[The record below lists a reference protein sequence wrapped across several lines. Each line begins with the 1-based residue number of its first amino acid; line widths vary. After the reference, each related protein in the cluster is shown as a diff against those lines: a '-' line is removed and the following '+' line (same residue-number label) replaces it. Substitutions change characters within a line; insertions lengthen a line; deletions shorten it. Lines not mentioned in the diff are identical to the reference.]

1 MSDKIKTYS
10 RNQLYLGYRVRK
22 EHPTCCDDFPDDCPI
37 RHIPN
42 PLPVPSGNIPPY
54 PDLPTN
60 TNCPSLG
67 LVAYSK
73 SKATSDI
80 VYIYNGS
87 SNQNPMQVAELS
99 KLQLKNV
106 QEKRSYRIN
115 TKVYMSFSSLSG
127 TSPELLIY
135 TSDFEGC
142 DGEEM
147 DLTDNDNT
155 LIDKTVGTINTGS
168 GDTGI
173 YTTFT
178 SSRLVNGE
186 LIKDKFI
193 KFAIK
198 NQAGVV
204 GDKITVVLE
213 TETNFVRNNI
223 YVEDTGCYVSNL
235 D

>member
-1 MSDKIKTYS
+1 
-10 RNQLYLGYRVRK
+10 
-22 EHPTCCDDFPDDCPI
+22 
-37 RHIPN
+37 
-42 PLPVPSGNIPPY
+42 
-54 PDLPTN
+54 
-60 TNCPSLG
+60 
-67 LVAYSK
+67 
-73 SKATSDI
+73 
-80 VYIYNGS
+80 
-87 SNQNPMQVAELS
+87 
-99 KLQLKNV
+99 
-106 QEKRSYRIN
+106 
-115 TKVYMSFSSLSG
+115 
-127 TSPELLIY
+127 
-135 TSDFEGC
+135 
-142 DGEEM
+142 M
-147 DLTDNDNT
+147 DLTDNT

>member
-1 MSDKIKTYS
+1 
-10 RNQLYLGYRVRK
+10 
-22 EHPTCCDDFPDDCPI
+22 
-37 RHIPN
+37 
-42 PLPVPSGNIPPY
+42 
-54 PDLPTN
+54 
-60 TNCPSLG
+60 
-67 LVAYSK
+67 
-73 SKATSDI
+73 
-80 VYIYNGS
+80 
-87 SNQNPMQVAELS
+87 MQVAELS